1 MESKSTR
8 FLTVTPDTLLIEG
21 PYDQKKW
28 SKFAIYNAH
37 GCNLV
42 FKIKSTCPD
51 DISVAPNIGFI
62 KPYERIEVLVT
73 LAGNCF
79 DPTIRN
85 REKFL
90 IQSAVT
96 SVPCTDWATTSAK
109 ETIKSVPRPEE
120 VKLTIRFLP
129 QKHYQEEEM
138 ESKTE
143 NPTLPLES
151 KKRQTKQ
158 QQNTGLVVPQTT
170 FFLKN
175 DGSYTQAKELEEN
188 MKKHEKQ
195 KITGVFEQQNGFF
208 MTPEMAKQI
217 EEEKKRNEQKTI
229 TGLLPEQSTFFVK
242 SDGTH
247 LPYASKNAEDE
258 IPIQEPPKIFEKNK
272 SSETKKKQQNPG
284 LTQNNFFVANEDGTC
299 SAILA
304 KSSKSPSESKK
315 KHQDTGTKPKIL
327 QNGYQNSTDD
337 GDDESSEEI
346 QKEIKPSRVRKNNF
360 DIPDMVLQSPI
371 TDVTETT
378 GQNKPTSSERKL
390 SQKTTL
396 TDENNNTYQK
406 DKIEV
411 PKQAVPSGNTT
422 TTWDWVKDM
431 TRNIKEMGNRMTAME
446 AKIKEPPKIPQDL
459 ISDIKELMD
468 RMSAL
473 EAEVKEYPETTQDV
487 TSNIKELR
495 DRVTALEA
503 QQKEPPKTQADEK
516 KNDSDSDN
524 TKRQAMNNEIQVKNA
539 VASPADISS
548 HEIQSK
554 NHLYIGVLTVVALV
568 LAFGLGR
575 ESAIGKAV

>member
-8 FLTVTPDTLLIEG
+8 FLTVTPDNLLIEG
-21 PYDQKKW
+21 PYDQQKW

-96 SVPCTDWATTSAK
+96 SVPCTDWASTSAK
-109 ETIKSVPRPEE
+109 EIIKSVPRPEE

-129 QKHYQEEEM
+129 TKHYQEEEM
-138 ESKTE
+138 ESKTK

-151 KKRQTKQ
+151 KKQQTKQ

-175 DGSYTQAKELEEN
+175 DGSYTQAKELEET
-188 MKKHEKQ
+188 MKQHEKQ

-247 LPYASKNAEDE
+247 LPYPSKNAEDE
-258 IPIQEPPKIFEKNK
+258 IPIQESNKTPNTGLAGPQNTFFVNGNGTSLPPKIFEKNK

-284 LTQNNFFVANEDGTC
+284 LTVSQNNFFVTNEDGTC
-299 SAILA
+299 SAILT
-304 KSSKSPSESKK
+304 KSTKSPSESKK
-315 KHQDTGTKPKIL
+315 KNQDTGTKPKIL

-411 PKQAVPSGNTT
+411 PKQTVPSENTT
-422 TTWDWVKDM
+422 TTWDWVK
-431 TRNIKEMGNRMTAME
+431 
-446 AKIKEPPKIPQDL
+446 
-459 ISDIKELMD
+459 
-468 RMSAL
+468 
-473 EAEVKEYPETTQDV
+473 DV

-554 NHLYIGVLTVVALV
+554 NHLYIGVLTVVALL

-575 ESAIGKAV
+575 ESALGKAV